1 MVEREM
7 RVTLACR
14 LKDAVGDVKQFK
26 DGNVDPQK
34 FIDWCD
40 KYQVSE
46 ERYYSTR
53 PLRILLSTHKC
64 EIELRVR
71 LFFHLLRTRK
81 IVLVHRKP

>member
-26 DGNVDPQK
+26 DGNVDPTK

-40 KYQVSE
+40 KYQV
-46 ERYYSTR
+46 
-53 PLRILLSTHKC
+53 
-64 EIELRVR
+64 
-71 LFFHLLRTRK
+71 
-81 IVLVHRKP
+81 

>member
-40 KYQVSE
+40 KYQVSID
-46 ERYYSTR
+46 SSK
-53 PLRILLSTHKC
+53 ILMVIMSN
-64 EIELRVR
+64 
-71 LFFHLLRTRK
+71 LF
-81 IVLVHRKP
+81 

>member
-40 KYQVSE
+40 KYQV
-46 ERYYSTR
+46 RYCN
-53 PLRILLSTHKC
+53 IIWKN
-64 EIELRVR
+64 
-71 LFFHLLRTRK
+71 LFFNSGQRRK
-81 IVLVHRKP
+81 FKVHKEKQIEIRF

>member
-1 MVEREM
+1 M

-40 KYQVSE
+40 KYQVS
-46 ERYYSTR
+46 YAT
-53 PLRILLSTHKC
+53 LLTASANSVTVAENLAK
-64 EIELRVR
+64 ENLITLFSVDTLMR
-71 LFFHLLRTRK
+71 LS
-81 IVLVHRKP
+81 